1 MLNSKYMKKIS
12 VKILSCIVLVS
23 FFLSFVLTGFTDAM
37 KINNIKGDINGDINN
52 KANVIYVSSS
62 YLNENSGND
71 TQKTIEQNKIKE
83 FTDNLIFHIN
93 NDLIWSNEKDKPII
107 YYEDNIKPG
116 NLKSNI
122 NNINNHYNN
131 TNIEKAIS
139 IDFNMDNSTDSGFK
153 FLYPIENDE
162 NVNKE
167 RKEKADLLTNVIKPY
182 YDQLDVS
189 SKENQEERSNEFLNE
204 IKPES
209 YIAYIASINNERD
222 MEVLKNKENINFL
235 SAGYALSILKNLE
248 LDGKYTIK
256 ENLGKLYNLSKETTI
271 EQLPANEI
279 NDTNPVNQTVSANEI
294 NDTNSVNQTV
304 SANEINDTNSV
315 NQTVSANEINDT
327 NSVNQTVSAN
337 EINDTNSVN
346 QTVSANEINDTN
358 SVNQTVSANEINDTN
373 SVNQTVSANE
383 INDTNSVNQTVSA
396 NEINDTNSVNQTVS
410 ANEINN
416 TNSVNQTVSANEI
429 NNTNSVNQTVS
440 ANEINDTN
448 SVNQTV
454 SANEINDTNSVNQ
467 TVSANEINDTNSVNQ
482 TVSANEINDTNSANQ
497 TVSANE
503 INDTNSVNQTVSANE
518 INDTNSVNQTVSA
531 NEINDTNSVNQTV
544 SANEINDTNSVNQ
557 TVSANEI
564 NDTNSVNQTVSA
576 NEINDTNSVNQTVS
590 ANEINDTNSVNQTV
604 SANEINDTNSVCN
617 CENLDNLDIIQST
630 AIRELNNL
638 DDQNNKLLLNLIDKE
653 KYVPISNIHDKTHNI
668 PLCYFKKDEIQD
680 LKSYV
685 LDIFLIMRDSNFK
698 SFPNEISPGKGI
710 DADTKDEIG
719 YLIGNIIIKLVELT
733 EIKEPSY
740 PSSATV
746 AQEAAVNAV
755 ANSYLIN
762 FLRYYDHYNPS
773 KKYLPFQVIMNIFAQ
788 TKINV
793 YIKSTLDDEGR
804 YNAIKNF
811 IKDFHPA
818 AKTTID
824 YLGLNGIID
833 SPYTE
838 EAFKI
843 IISNVITSAVTS
855 FYRRLGSFG
864 ILIEAALIGFGL
876 YEEAYAFIS
885 DINKYTREYREE
897 SMNKIIVN
905 KLSPKSVAKSILTK
919 LEINYNYAKT
929 SFNAGLYAAIS
940 YVFDFKINKQVPI
953 DVMNIFVA
961 VDAAVFNSIVNH
973 YSYNFFNR
981 IQSIAVSLVSTAAMW
996 KLSGITIAVLGLKG
1010 SMLLTYGATGVL
1022 ALLIH
1027 GGMYVVQSYLFD
1039 ACDPLSYVNNNLIDN
1054 LSADDNGLNSISN
1067 DNIFNTT
1074 SNDNIFNTTF
1084 NDNIFNTTF
1093 NDDNKSMPYN
1103 DERKNLNQI

>member
-37 KINNIKGDINGDINN
+37 KINNIKGDINN

-271 EQLPANEI
+271 EQLPVNEINDTNSVNQTVSVNEINNTNPVNQTVSVNEI
-279 NDTNPVNQTVSANEI
+279 NDTNPVNQTVSVNEINDTNSVNQTVSVNEINDTNSVNQTVSVNEINDTNSVNQTVSVNEINDTNSVNQTVSVNEINDTNSVNQTVSVNEINNTNPVNQTVSVNEINDTNPVNQTVSVNEINDTNSVNQTVSVNEINDTNSVNQTVSVNEI

-346 QTVSANEINDTN
+346 QTVS
-358 SVNQTVSANEINDTN
+358 V
-373 SVNQTVSANE
+373 
-383 INDTNSVNQTVSA
+383 
-396 NEINDTNSVNQTVS
+396 
-410 ANEINN
+410 
-416 TNSVNQTVSANEI
+416 
-429 NNTNSVNQTVS
+429 
-440 ANEINDTN
+440 
-448 SVNQTV
+448 
-454 SANEINDTNSVNQ
+454 
-467 TVSANEINDTNSVNQ
+467 
-482 TVSANEINDTNSANQ
+482 
-497 TVSANE
+497 
-503 INDTNSVNQTVSANE
+503 
-518 INDTNSVNQTVSA
+518 
-531 NEINDTNSVNQTV
+531 
-544 SANEINDTNSVNQ
+544 
-557 TVSANEI
+557 
-564 NDTNSVNQTVSA
+564 
-576 NEINDTNSVNQTVS
+576 
-590 ANEINDTNSVNQTV
+590 
-604 SANEINDTNSVCN
+604 NEINDTNSVCN

-638 DDQNNKLLLNLIDKE
+638 DDQNNKLLSNLIDKE
-653 KYVPISNIHDKTHNI
+653 KYIPISNIHDKTHNI

-710 DADTKDEIG
+710 DTETKNEIG
-719 YLIGNIIIKLVELT
+719 HLIGNIIIKLAELT
-733 EIKEPSY
+733 EIKKPSY
-740 PSSATV
+740 PSPATV
-746 AQEAAVNAV
+746 AQGAAVDAV
-755 ANSYLIN
+755 ATSYLIN
-762 FLRYYDHYNPS
+762 FFRNYS
-773 KKYLPFQVIMNIFAQ
+773 KRNTSAKFLSMEEILHVFAQ

-793 YIKSTLDDEGR
+793 YIKSTLDDVAK

-818 AKTTID
+818 AKATID
-824 YLGLNGIID
+824 YFGLNGIID
-833 SPYTE
+833 SPYTK
-838 EAFKI
+838 EAFNI
-843 IISNVITSAVTS
+843 IVSNVIASSVTS
-855 FYRRLGSFG
+855 FYRRFG
-864 ILIEAALIGFGL
+864 NFGKYVEGVLLIMGL
-876 YEEAYAFIS
+876 YEDVYSFIN
-885 DINKYTREYREE
+885 DINKYYREYREE
-897 SMNKIIVN
+897 AMIKIIVN
-905 KLSPKSVAKSILTK
+905 KLSPKSVAKSILAK
-919 LEINYNYAKT
+919 LEINYNYTKT
-929 SFNAGLYAAIS
+929 SFSTALHAAIS
-940 YVFDFKINKQVPI
+940 YAFDFKLNGQEPRDI
-953 DVMNIFVA
+953 MNILA
-961 VDAAVFNSIVNH
+961 TVDAAVFNSIVNH
-973 YSYNFFNR
+973 YSYSFFNR
-981 IQSIAVSLVSTAAMW
+981 IQSVTVSLTATAIVWWVNGLFLEYFKVMGNNPI
-996 KLSGITIAVLGLKG
+996 LGYGIT
-1010 SMLLTYGATGVL
+1010 GVV
-1022 ALLIH
+1022 AFFSH
-1027 GGMYVVQSYLFD
+1027 FGMYFVQSYLFD
-1039 ACDPLSYVNNNLIDN
+1039 AFDPLSSYDNNNSIDSLSADDN
-1054 LSADDNGLNSISN
+1054 GLDSISADDNGLNSISN
-1067 DNIFNTT
+1067 DDNT
-1074 SNDNIFNTTF
+1074 SI
-1084 NDNIFNTTF
+1084 
-1093 NDDNKSMPYN
+1093 PYN
-1103 DERKNLNQI
+1103 YERKYLNQI